1 MPRIVIS
8 PSSVIGSSSRVATAV
23 LIGATLFVAFRGS
36 TAVAGPNSRGAR
48 ATVTLQPLWVQSI
61 TPNADSAPVYLADS
75 SHVRAEVAACRPAV
89 SLPKNCA
96 VPPLVY
102 VLAGNNRF
110 NCLPNRRVKR
120 ATLYALSA
128 KTGTVQWKHSTT
140 GPARCTTAGPVLDPS
155 GQWVYAPGLDGKM
168 HRYAALSGA
177 ETLQAPWPQTIT
189 LMPGAEKIAA
199 TPTIGSNH
207 LYVTTSGFFD
217 VGHVEGHL
225 VTIDLASGRATVFN
239 TLCSTIPQL
248 LGNDPSA
255 ANYCPEIFSGL
266 FGRGEGAVDPI
277 THDVFLVTDNG
288 PWDGK
293 TLWGDS
299 VLELDPSG
307 ATLLDSYTPT
317 DQQWLDDHDLDL
329 GSSGA
334 AILPTLSSG
343 GRTYHL
349 LVQAGKGP
357 SCSTC
362 HGVVVRLLNRD
373 NLSGQGG
380 PGHLG
385 GDLQD
390 VQSPGGC
397 EVISAPAVWK
407 SPAGQVWV
415 YYADGCG
422 FAGYRISISHGKP
435 HIAISWSIRDVG
447 STPVKNR
454 GTLFLDHT
462 DVSAY
467 DPETGHVLATVT
479 GTGPSHWEYPLVA
492 GNRLYITDE
501 KGHVATYALSR

>member
-1 MPRIVIS
+1 MALTL
-8 PSSVIGSSSRVATAV
+8 SRVIAAIMILIQLAV
-23 LIGATLFVAFRGS
+23 AYQGS
-36 TAVAGPNSRGAR
+36 TAVASSSSRLSR
-48 ATVTLQPLWVQSI
+48 ATVTLQRSWLRSI
-61 TPNADSAPVYLADS
+61 TPNADSAPVYLAS
-75 SHVRAEVAACRPAV
+75 SGRVRAALTACRAAP
-89 SLPKNCA
+89 STQLKCA
-96 VPPLVY
+96 APPIVY
-102 VLAGNNRF
+102 VMAGNNRF
-110 NCLPNRRVKR
+110 NCLASRRVKR

-128 KTGTVQWKHSTT
+128 RTGAVQWKRSTV
-140 GPARCTTAGPVLDPS
+140 GPGLCTTAGPVLDPS
-155 GQWVYAPGLDGKM
+155 GQWVYAAGLDGKM
-168 HRYAALSGA
+168 HRYAALSGE
-177 ETLQAPWPQTIT
+177 ETLQAPWPQPIT
-189 LMPGAEKIAA
+189 LMPDAEKIAA
-199 TPTIGSNH
+199 TPTLVGNH

-217 VGHVEGHL
+217 TGHFEGHL
-225 VTIDLASGRATVFN
+225 VTIDLSTGKATVFN
-239 TLCSTIPQL
+239 TLCSDIPQL

-255 ANYCPEIFSGL
+255 ANYCPEVFSGL

-362 HGVVVRLLNRD
+362 HGAVVRLLNRD

-390 VQSPGGC
+390 VKSPGGC

-415 YYADGCG
+415 YYEDGCG

-447 STPVKNR
+447 STPVMDH
-454 GTLFLDHT
+454 GILFLGQG

-467 DPETGHVLATVT
+467 DPETGRVLATVT
-479 GTGPSHWEYPLVA
+479 GTGPNHWQYPLVV
-492 GNRLYITDE
+492 GNQLFITDQT
-501 KGHVATYALSR
+501 GHVAAYSIAR